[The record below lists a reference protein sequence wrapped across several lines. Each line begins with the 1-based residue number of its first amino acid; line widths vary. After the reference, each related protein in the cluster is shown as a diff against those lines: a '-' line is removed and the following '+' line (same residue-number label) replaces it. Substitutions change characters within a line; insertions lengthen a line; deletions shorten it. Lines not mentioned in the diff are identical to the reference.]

1 MQNLWSDGENLSSVR
16 LGLLIPSSNTTM
28 EYEFNLMRPRQATV
42 HTARIRLRE
51 VVVSELLDM
60 EKKIAE
66 EARVLLNIVCLYGL
80 FRLS

>member
-1 MQNLWSDGENLSSVR
+1 MSSVR

-60 EKKIAE
+60 EKEIAE
-66 EARVLLNIVCLYGL
+66 EARALLNIVLLYGL
-80 FRLS
+80 SRLS

>member
-1 MQNLWSDGENLSSVR
+1 MQNLWSDGENLRRVR

-66 EARVLLNIVCLYGL
+66 EARALLNIVLLYGL
-80 FRLS
+80 SRLS